1 MEKFQGISETYRSS
15 NVQESISRSRLSG
28 WRNDSKP
35 EESTIQ
41 NCDICI
47 ISSGVDSQ
55 MRTSRLVAWVQI
67 DHRTWQK
74 RLFFRSRL
82 ARQEEPTRSLRQ
94 KLIQNYVRNG
104 FTKESTPGQGR
115 VDSRPETRFFTE
127 SLQKDIFFRSRL
139 SGVMSRLGV
148 GLTAITAI
156 FLDSSKRRKDL
167 QRLDFHFQRSTTVI
181 LTSKRIKWSVDQ
193 FINLSG

>member
-1 MEKFQGISETYRSS
+1 MDTSSWKKWISFRAYRRRIGA
-15 NVQESISRSRLSG
+15 QMFRSRSPGVDSQDEETTPSL
-28 WRNDSKP
+28 RNHFL
-35 EESTIQ
+35 Q
-41 NCDICI
+41 NCDLCQ

-94 KLIQNYVRNG
+94 KLIQNCVRNG
-104 FTKESTPGQGR
+104 FTQESTPGQGR
-115 VDSRPETRFFTE
+115 VDFRPETRIFTE

-139 SGVMSRLGV
+139 SGVTSRLGI

-156 FLDSSKRRKDL
+156 FLVSSIWRKGL
-167 QRLDFHFQRSTTVI
+167 
-181 LTSKRIKWSVDQ
+181 
-193 FINLSG
+193 